1 MSARIL
7 IVDDEPPIV
16 DMLEYNLQRAN
27 YEVIVARDGEQ
38 ALAKARREQPDLI
51 ILDLMLPRL

>member
-16 DMLEYNLQRAN
+16 DMLSYNLQRAN
-27 YEVIVARDGEQ
+27 YEVIIARDGQE
-38 ALAKARREQPDLI
+38 ALDIARQE
-51 ILDLMLPRL
+51 